1 MNVKGCKHISM
12 KSFHFLLIP
21 LLVLSFLSVSCSSEG
36 EQNGAQEEQPLLA
49 KTELNVPYGPS
60 SQQVYDLYLP
70 EGRSST
76 STKVL
81 VLVHGG
87 GWTGGDKADMQQFV
101 TLLQQEHPNHAIVNM
116 NYVLATLSTPAF
128 PNQFLD
134 IKKVIE
140 KLSAEKEVLQI
151 QPTFGLIGTSAG
163 AHLSLQYDYVYDT
176 GDQVTF
182 VADIVGPTDFTDPFY
197 ANDPNFQLA
206 LEALVDE
213 SAYPPGT
220 NYAQAVSPVFQV
232 SNHSS
237 PSILFYGSKD
247 PLVPL
252 TNGER
257 LQQALSQHD
266 VTNSF
271 SVYEGGHGDDW
282 SAASI
287 ADLQTQLSAFIN
299 VNLAIED

>member
-1 MNVKGCKHISM
+1 M
-12 KSFHFLLIP
+12 KLLHFLFIP
-21 LLVLSFLSVSCSSEG
+21 ILAISFVSVSCSSEADP
-36 EQNGAQEEQPLLA
+36 NGLQEEQPLLA

-70 EGRSST
+70 EGRSSE

-87 GWTGGDKADMQQFV
+87 GWTGGDKADMQNFV
-101 TLLQQEHPNHAIVNM
+101 TLLQQEHPDHAIVNM
-116 NYVLATLSTPAF
+116 NYVLATLATPAF
-128 PNQFLD
+128 PHQFLD
-134 IKKVIE
+134 IKRVLE
-140 KLSAEKEVLQI
+140 KLTAENEILQI

-163 AHLSLQYDYVYDT
+163 AHLALQYDYVYDT
-176 GDQVTF
+176 NDQVKF

-197 ANDPNFQLA
+197 ANDPNFQFA
-206 LEALVDE
+206 LDALVDE
-213 SAYPPGT
+213 SAYPTGT
-220 NYAQAVSPVFQV
+220 HYAQAVSPVFHV
-232 SNHSS
+232 SSDSS
-237 PSILFYGSKD
+237 PSILFYGTTD

-271 SVYEGGHGDDW
+271 TVYEGGHGDDW

-287 ADLQTQLSAFIN
+287 ADLQSQLSAFIN
-299 VNLAIED
+299 VHLDVQD